1 MLDTA
6 ARKPGLS
13 TMASLRM
20 SFSIGSLLLKVGSG
34 CRVSA
39 GADAARISVEVSE
52 RGLDANLAGLEALA
66 EVLARHGTHLGIE
79 HFGRQLAAL
88 PRLYALQLAYLKLDG
103 SFVASLHEDVG
114 LQRLVKAIVDVA
126 RGLDVVVY
134 AEQVHTADEW
144 AAAAH
149 LGVSGMTGPEASRR
163 LAAS

>member
-1 MLDTA
+1 
-6 ARKPGLS
+6 
-13 TMASLRM
+13 
-20 SFSIGSLLLKVGSG
+20 
-34 CRVSA
+34 
-39 GADAARISVEVSE
+39 
-52 RGLDANLAGLEALA
+52 
-66 EVLARHGTHLGIE
+66 
-79 HFGRQLAAL
+79 
-88 PRLYALQLAYLKLDG
+88 LKLDG